1 MKKAQKESVEVN
13 QQARELIS
21 APKTSRINTN
31 IRVANGNFEL
41 QVQKEA
47 CEIELQALKEAREFE
62 LHAQKEQCEF
72 DLAVQKDQLKHTF
85 TLAKAVSKDSDNT
98 TSIFR
103 T

>member
-1 MKKAQKESVEVN
+1 MN

-21 APKTSRINTN
+21 APKTSHINTK